1 MSTIEKRISHSG
13 KVSYRAK
20 VRRKGHPP
28 ESKTFSK
35 FADAQQWSRRLETEI
50 IDQTH
55 FPQRK
60 ASKTTVKELL
70 AVYQAYLAATNP
82 RRAADVRT
90 HLKWWEGEF
99 GHLTLRQLTSEH
111 VALGQTKLLSKK
123 WKNMEGQG
131 TLSPSTVNR
140 YIVSFGSAVQYAVK
154 PLKWLQD
161 NPVRDVKKLIEPPGR
176 TRFLTTDEIDRLLEQ
191 ARISKN
197 ERLFA
202 LVVFGISTGGRRAE
216 IENLRWV
223 DFNEDLTMAKVGIA
237 KNGDARFLRITG
249 LAHEIVQAWFEARP
263 ERTAFL
269 FASPTDKTRPRDFE
283 SAWRAAVQRA
293 GIEDFHFHDLRH
305 TCASYMAMDGASLS
319 VLAEVLGHKTLQMVK
334 RYAHIG
340 NSHAHGA
347 VASMTG
353 KVFSHVKL

>member
-1 MSTIEKRISHSG
+1 MSTIEKRTSRSG

-28 ESKTFSK
+28 ETRTFSK
-35 FADAQQWSRRLETEI
+35 LADAQQWSRRLETEI

-60 ASKTTVKELL
+60 ASKTTVRELL
-70 AVYQAYLAATNP
+70 VIYQTYLAATNP
-82 RRAADVRT
+82 RRAADVKT
-90 HLKWWEGEF
+90 HLKWWEEEV
-99 GHLTLRQLTSEH
+99 GHLTLRQLSSEH
-111 VALGQTKLLSKK
+111 IALGQTKLLSKK
-123 WKNMEGQG
+123 WKNLEGQG

-140 YIVSFGSAVQYAVK
+140 YVVSFGSAIQYAVK

-161 NPVRDVKKLIEPPGR
+161 NPVRDVKKLEEPPGR
-176 TRFLTTDEIDRLLEQ
+176 IRVLTRPEIDGLLEESR
-191 ARISKN
+191 ASRN
-197 ERLFA
+197 EKLFA
-202 LVVFGISTGGRRAE
+202 LVVFGISTGGRRSE
-216 IENLRWV
+216 IENLRWI
-223 DFNEDLTMAKVGIA
+223 DFSEDLTMAKIGIT
-237 KNGDARFLRITG
+237 KNGETRFLRITG
-249 LAHEIVQAWFEARP
+249 LAHEIAKSWFEDKP
-263 ERTAFL
+263 DSKAFL
-269 FASPTDKTRPRDFE
+269 FASPVNKGRPRDFE
-283 SAWRAAVQRA
+283 SAWRAAVKRA

-334 RYAHIG
+334 RYAHIV
-340 NSHAHGA
+340 NSHAHDA